1 MIPFLPGARR
11 RAEDADPH
19 VRARS
24 LISDRMDAPLD
35 GDDAGWLDA
44 HLLTCDECPAVAA
57 DYEAQRSLLRDQP
70 MPEAPRDLWARTRAA
85 IELEHGPPSARRDP
99 RRSLIPVG
107 ALGAA
112 LVVLV
117 VVGASFLST
126 PTVTPPLA
134 SPTVGPVAVGTP
146 TPVPTEARPTP
157 IPVTAGDVGW
167 VTRDDDGSYV
177 IAFAPVEEVCTDD
190 SRPDC
195 APIDPR
201 APEAV
206 TLTEAPRA
214 VVAAPDDASLVVMD
228 AETAATGGAVYVVP
242 FGVPT
247 GEPSPAPSTEP
258 SPSPSPSTEPSTGPS
273 VSPGPSAT
281 PSIAPS
287 ASPEP
292 SGSPE
297 PSEAPGG
304 AIEIAAG
311 VIVVGETAGYSSD
324 GAWFAFSARPSDGSQ
339 GPDIYLWRAGTR
351 SAIPVTTDHRSVFAG
366 WLGTLIL
373 GSRAVDAPAVVVPG
387 EPGMSPDPSLE
398 PTAPGATPSPAGS
411 ASPDA
416 SPDPAVVPASF
427 ILDPETLVETPI
439 KAPIWRPAVDP
450 TGGWAIYW
458 EGTLVA
464 DETGIGWVP
473 GEGRLVLAPWTTP
486 PLNEP
491 VDPDAS
497 PSPYGSASPG
507 PSPSPEPSPSPS
519 PEPSAT
525 PEASGSPAASVVPSP
540 MPSPITG
547 PVALAEGPLT
557 DWDTRWSED
566 GGRFAVWVADP
577 AAEGIGMLALHVL
590 DREVAGPG
598 AAILDPSGPPLVGIV
613 ALPGFSIGDGRLAW
627 ATPAGQDGEPSRIV
641 VFAWSG
647 PEAGRNETLPVES
660 DTVIVIR

>member
-1 MIPFLPGARR
+1 
-11 RAEDADPH
+11 
-19 VRARS
+19 
-24 LISDRMDAPLD
+24 
-35 GDDAGWLDA
+35 
-44 HLLTCDECPAVAA
+44 
-57 DYEAQRSLLRDQP
+57 
-70 MPEAPRDLWARTRAA
+70 
-85 IELEHGPPSARRDP
+85 
-99 RRSLIPVG
+99 
-107 ALGAA
+107 
-112 LVVLV
+112 
-117 VVGASFLST
+117 
-126 PTVTPPLA
+126 
-134 SPTVGPVAVGTP
+134 
-146 TPVPTEARPTP
+146 
-157 IPVTAGDVGW
+157 
-167 VTRDDDGSYV
+167 
-177 IAFAPVEEVCTDD
+177 
-190 SRPDC
+190 
-195 APIDPR
+195 
-201 APEAV
+201 
-206 TLTEAPRA
+206 
-214 VVAAPDDASLVVMD
+214 
-228 AETAATGGAVYVVP
+228 VP

-247 GEPSPAPSTEP
+247 GEPSPAPS
-258 SPSPSPSTEPSTGPS
+258 SEPSTGPS
-273 VSPGPSAT
+273 ASP
-281 PSIAPS
+281 APS
-287 ASPEP
+287 AAPSTEPPSSPAPSAAPSTEPPSSPAP

-297 PSEAPGG
+297 PSEAAGG
-304 AIEIAAG
+304 AIEIASG
-311 VIVVGETAGYSSD
+311 VIVVGETAGYSPD
-324 GAWFAFSARPSDGSQ
+324 GGWFAFSARPGDGSQ

-351 SAIPVTTDHRSVFAG
+351 TAIPVTTDHRSVFAG

-373 GSRAVDAPAVVVPG
+373 GSRAVDAPVEVEPG
-387 EPGMSPDPSLE
+387 EPGTSPDPSLE
-398 PTAPGATPSPAGS
+398 PTAPGATPSPAGSASPEAS

-439 KAPIWRPAVDP
+439 EVPIWRPAVDP

-464 DETGIGWVP
+464 DETGVGWVP

-497 PSPYGSASPG
+497 PSPDGSASPE
-507 PSPSPEPSPSPS
+507 PSPSPEPSAGPSPS

-525 PEASGSPAASVVPSP
+525 PEASGSPAASALPSS

-547 PVALAEGPLT
+547 PVALAEGPLS
-557 DWDTRWSED
+557 DWDAHWSED

-577 AAEGIGMLALHVL
+577 AAEGIGMLALHAL

-598 AAILDPSGPPLVGIV
+598 AAILDPSGPPLVGVV